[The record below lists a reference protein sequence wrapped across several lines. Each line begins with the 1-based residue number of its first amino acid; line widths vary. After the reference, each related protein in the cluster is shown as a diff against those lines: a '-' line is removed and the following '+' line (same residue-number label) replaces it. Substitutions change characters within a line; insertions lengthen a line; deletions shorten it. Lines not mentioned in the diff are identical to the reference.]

1 MPKETFLKLSEEKKQ
16 KVLNAAKREFA
27 RVPIEQVSIKNIVE
41 DAEIARGSFYQY
53 FESKEDLL
61 AYILK
66 ENADEIDTKIK
77 NKIYEKKGNIFD
89 AYIELYDLMVKKFV
103 ENTEQE
109 FFKQIFINLR
119 LSDESL
125 FTLIKSVKPQN
136 IIKYF
141 EMFDKTS
148 LKINEK
154 NDFILICDML
164 NVITRRAIV
173 KNFKGNSQE
182 ECRQNFLKQIDYLK
196 YGIIKKTNY

>member
-41 DAEIARGSFYQY
+41 NAEIARGSFYQY

-66 ENADEIDTKIK
+66 ENVDEIDTKIK
-77 NKIYEKKGNIFD
+77 NKIYETKGNIFD

-196 YGIIKKTNY
+196 YGIIKKEE

>member
-41 DAEIARGSFYQY
+41 NAEIARGSFYQY

-77 NKIYEKKGNIFD
+77 NKIYETKGNIFD
-89 AYIELYDLMVKKFV
+89 AYIELYDLMVKKIV

-148 LKINEK
+148 LKIKEK

-196 YGIIKKTNY
+196 YGIIKKEE

>member
-41 DAEIARGSFYQY
+41 NAEIARGSFYQY

-77 NKIYEKKGNIFD
+77 NKIYETKGNIFD

-148 LKINEK
+148 LKIKEK
-154 NDFILICDML
+154 NDFILIYDML

-196 YGIIKKTNY
+196 YGIIKKEE

>member
-41 DAEIARGSFYQY
+41 NAEIARGSFYQY

-148 LKINEK
+148 LKIKEK

-196 YGIIKKTNY
+196 YGIIKKEE

>member
-77 NKIYEKKGNIFD
+77 NKIYETKGNIFD
-89 AYIELYDLMVKKFV
+89 AYIELYDLMVKKIV

-148 LKINEK
+148 LKIKEK

-196 YGIIKKTNY
+196 YGIIKKEE

>member
-16 KVLNAAKREFA
+16 KVLNAAKKEFA

-41 DAEIARGSFYQY
+41 NAEIARGSFYQY

-77 NKIYEKKGNIFD
+77 NKIYETKGDVFD

-119 LSDESL
+119 LSDENL
-125 FTLIKSVKPQN
+125 FALIKSIKPQN

-196 YGIIKKTNY
+196 YGIIKKEE

>member
-77 NKIYEKKGNIFD
+77 NKIYETKGDIFD

-148 LKINEK
+148 LKINKK

-196 YGIIKKTNY
+196 YGIIKKEE

>member
-77 NKIYEKKGNIFD
+77 NKIYETKGNIFD

-196 YGIIKKTNY
+196 YGIIKKEE

>member
-77 NKIYEKKGNIFD
+77 NKIYETKGNIFD
-89 AYIELYDLMVKKFV
+89 VYIELYDLMVKKFV

-196 YGIIKKTNY
+196 YGIIKKEE

>member
-77 NKIYEKKGNIFD
+77 NKIYETKGNIFD
-89 AYIELYDLMVKKFV
+89 AYIELYDLMVK
-103 ENTEQE
+103 
-109 FFKQIFINLR
+109 NL
-119 LSDESL
+119 
-125 FTLIKSVKPQN
+125 
-136 IIKYF
+136 
-141 EMFDKTS
+141 
-148 LKINEK
+148 
-154 NDFILICDML
+154 
-164 NVITRRAIV
+164 
-173 KNFKGNSQE
+173 
-182 ECRQNFLKQIDYLK
+182 
-196 YGIIKKTNY
+196 

>member
-77 NKIYEKKGNIFD
+77 NKIYETKGNIFD
-89 AYIELYDLMVKKFV
+89 VYIELYDLMVKKFV

-109 FFKQIFINLR
+109 FYKQIFINLR

-196 YGIIKKTNY
+196 YGIIKKEE

>member
-1 MPKETFLKLSEEKKQ
+1 MPKETFLKLSVEKKQ

-41 DAEIARGSFYQY
+41 NAEIARGSFYQY

-77 NKIYEKKGNIFD
+77 NKIYETKGNIFD

-148 LKINEK
+148 LKIKEK

-196 YGIIKKTNY
+196 YGIIKKEE

>member
-77 NKIYEKKGNIFD
+77 NKIYETKGNIFD

-141 EMFDKTS
+141 EMFDKTL

-196 YGIIKKTNY
+196 YGIIKKEE

>member
-41 DAEIARGSFYQY
+41 NAEIARGSFYQY

-77 NKIYEKKGNIFD
+77 NKIYETKGDVFD
-89 AYIELYDLMVKKFV
+89 AYIELYDLMVKKIV

-148 LKINEK
+148 LKIKEK

-196 YGIIKKTNY
+196 YGIIKKEE

>member
-77 NKIYEKKGNIFD
+77 NKIYETKGNIFD

-148 LKINEK
+148 LKIKEK

-196 YGIIKKTNY
+196 YGIFKKEE

>member
-77 NKIYEKKGNIFD
+77 NKIYETKGNVFD

-119 LSDESL
+119 LSDENL

-148 LKINEK
+148 LKIKEK

-173 KNFKGNSQE
+173 KNFKGSSQE

-196 YGIIKKTNY
+196 YGIMKKEE

>member
-1 MPKETFLKLSEEKKQ
+1 MPKETFLKLSKEKKQ

-41 DAEIARGSFYQY
+41 NAEIARGSFYQY

-77 NKIYEKKGNIFD
+77 NKIYETKGNIFD

-196 YGIIKKTNY
+196 YGIIKKEE

>member
-41 DAEIARGSFYQY
+41 NAEIARGSFYQY

-77 NKIYEKKGNIFD
+77 NKIYETKGNIFD

-182 ECRQNFLKQIDYLK
+182 KCRQNFLKQIDYLK
-196 YGIIKKTNY
+196 YGIIKKEE

>member
-1 MPKETFLKLSEEKKQ
+1 MPKETFLKLSKEKKQ

-41 DAEIARGSFYQY
+41 NAEIARGSFYQY

-77 NKIYEKKGNIFD
+77 NKIYETKGNIFD

-148 LKINEK
+148 LKIKEK

-196 YGIIKKTNY
+196 YGIIKKEE

>member
-41 DAEIARGSFYQY
+41 NAEIARGSFYQY

-77 NKIYEKKGNIFD
+77 NKIYETKGNIFD
-89 AYIELYDLMVKKFV
+89 VYIELYDLMVKKFV

-119 LSDESL
+119 LLDESL

-196 YGIIKKTNY
+196 YGIIKKEE

>member
-77 NKIYEKKGNIFD
+77 NKIYETKGNIFD

-109 FFKQIFINLR
+109 FQVLHLLGGGTKDAFLCQMTADSLGIPVIAGPTEATALGNILLQLIALRVIDSVESARHMVREWEPLKTYSPISHKQWSEAYCKYR
-119 LSDESL
+119 SL
-125 FTLIKSVKPQN
+125 
-136 IIKYF
+136 
-141 EMFDKTS
+141 
-148 LKINEK
+148 LK
-154 NDFILICDML
+154 
-164 NVITRRAIV
+164 
-173 KNFKGNSQE
+173 
-182 ECRQNFLKQIDYLK
+182 
-196 YGIIKKTNY
+196 

>member
-41 DAEIARGSFYQY
+41 NAEIARGSFYQY

-77 NKIYEKKGNIFD
+77 NKIYETKGNIFD
-89 AYIELYDLMVKKFV
+89 VYIELYDLMVKKFV

-196 YGIIKKTNY
+196 YGIIKKEE

>member
-41 DAEIARGSFYQY
+41 NAEIARGSFYQY

-77 NKIYEKKGNIFD
+77 NKIYETKGNIFD

-103 ENTEQE
+103 ENTEHE

-196 YGIIKKTNY
+196 YGIIKKEE

>member
-77 NKIYEKKGNIFD
+77 NKIYETKGNIFD
-89 AYIELYDLMVKKFV
+89 AYIELYDLMVKIFV

-148 LKINEK
+148 LKIKEK

-196 YGIIKKTNY
+196 YGIIKKEE

>member
-77 NKIYEKKGNIFD
+77 NKIYETKGNIFD
-89 AYIELYDLMVKKFV
+89 AYIELYDLMVKKIV

-196 YGIIKKTNY
+196 YGIIKKEE

>member
-77 NKIYEKKGNIFD
+77 NKIYETKGNIFD
-89 AYIELYDLMVKKFV
+89 VYIELYDLMVKKFV

-148 LKINEK
+148 LKIKEK

-196 YGIIKKTNY
+196 YGIIKKEE

>member
-77 NKIYEKKGNIFD
+77 HKIYETKGNIFD

-148 LKINEK
+148 LKIKEK

-196 YGIIKKTNY
+196 YGIIKKEE

>member
-41 DAEIARGSFYQY
+41 NAEIARGSFYQY

-77 NKIYEKKGNIFD
+77 NKIYETKGNIFD

-164 NVITRRAIV
+164 NGITRRAIV

-196 YGIIKKTNY
+196 YGIIKKEE

>member
-1 MPKETFLKLSEEKKQ
+1 MPKETFLKLSKEKKQ

-41 DAEIARGSFYQY
+41 NAEIARGSFYQY

-77 NKIYEKKGNIFD
+77 NKIYETKGDVFD

-196 YGIIKKTNY
+196 YGIIKKEE

>member
-196 YGIIKKTNY
+196 YGIIKKEE

>member
-27 RVPIEQVSIKNIVE
+27 RVPIEQVLIKNIVE
-41 DAEIARGSFYQY
+41 NAEIARGSFYQY

-77 NKIYEKKGNIFD
+77 NKIYETKGDVFD

-196 YGIIKKTNY
+196 YGIIKKEE

>member
-41 DAEIARGSFYQY
+41 NAEIARGSFYQY

-66 ENADEIDTKIK
+66 ENEDENETKIK
-77 NKIYEKKGNIFD
+77 NKIYETKGNIFD

-196 YGIIKKTNY
+196 YGIIKKEE

>member
-77 NKIYEKKGNIFD
+77 YKIYETKGNIFD

-196 YGIIKKTNY
+196 YGIIKKEE

>member
-77 NKIYEKKGNIFD
+77 NKIYETKGNIFD

-148 LKINEK
+148 LKINKK

-196 YGIIKKTNY
+196 YGIIKKEE

>member
-41 DAEIARGSFYQY
+41 NAEIARGSFYQY

-77 NKIYEKKGNIFD
+77 NKIYETKGDVFD

-196 YGIIKKTNY
+196 YGIIKKEE

>member
-66 ENADEIDTKIK
+66 ENVDEIDTKIK
-77 NKIYEKKGNIFD
+77 NKIYETKGNIFD

-148 LKINEK
+148 LKIKEK

-196 YGIIKKTNY
+196 YGIIKKEE

>member
-41 DAEIARGSFYQY
+41 NAEIARGSFYQY

-77 NKIYEKKGNIFD
+77 NKIYETKGNIFD
-89 AYIELYDLMVKKFV
+89 VYIELYDLMVKKFV

-148 LKINEK
+148 LKIKEK

-196 YGIIKKTNY
+196 YGIIKKEE

>member
-77 NKIYEKKGNIFD
+77 NKIYETKGNIFD

-182 ECRQNFLKQIDYLK
+182 ECRQNFLKQIDYIK
-196 YGIIKKTNY
+196 YGIIKKEE

>member
-41 DAEIARGSFYQY
+41 NAEIARGSFYQY

-66 ENADEIDTKIK
+66 ENTDEIDTKIK
-77 NKIYEKKGNIFD
+77 NKIYETKGNIFD

-196 YGIIKKTNY
+196 YGIIKKEE

>member
-41 DAEIARGSFYQY
+41 NAEIARGSFYQY

-66 ENADEIDTKIK
+66 ENADEIDTKII
-77 NKIYEKKGNIFD
+77 NKIYETKGNIFD

-196 YGIIKKTNY
+196 YGIIKKEE